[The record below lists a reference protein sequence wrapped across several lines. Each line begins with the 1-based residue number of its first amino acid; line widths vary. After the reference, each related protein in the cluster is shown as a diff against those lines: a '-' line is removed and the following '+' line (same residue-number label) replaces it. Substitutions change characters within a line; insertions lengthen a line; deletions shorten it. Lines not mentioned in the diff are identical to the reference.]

1 MTSKNVHIK
10 IDEMKTNSGSIKNLE
25 LSIGKVINDNYTEEP
40 MGPTPMPS
48 ITALRDWD
56 MKLLTKYKPF
66 YSPTVTHVAFALL
79 ANAT

>member
-1 MTSKNVHIK
+1 
-10 IDEMKTNSGSIKNLE
+10 MKTNSGQIKNLE
-25 LSIGKVINDNYTEEP
+25 LSIGKVINDNYTEP

-66 YSPTVTHVAFALL
+66 
-79 ANAT
+79 